1 MGFISSIRSALGGNS
16 GKEDKLVPIQIES
29 PDTSYTIVEV
39 LASQNSAWIMQ
50 AENLIKSFEKGFE
63 MDGDVS
69 EADRRT
75 LKAMF
80 PYIKQIAYKAYLWGI
95 RDFNFYVELQD
106 YKPFPPKVLFKLGE
120 DRVTVSVKVGSFS
133 DEVGVIDRTYFR
145 SESPIK
151 DFPLPYTGFSELGAL
166 YSNYA
171 SKLEDEYIFEFSA
184 SKIVL
189 HSSNRAKTTLNE
201 VVRPYY
207 GYKREAYERIVGVLI
222 PILEESQ
229 FYQKNTHLVGNDN
242 FTLRYFRH
250 GHPKGY
256 ISISLQGVHVL
267 NLVFSKID
275 DSAAFGSSAY
285 GLRPNLTEDEFRV
298 FYGSLDILLKN
309 TLESSIEDLF
319 GSKLQAWEIC
329 KDFCEFL
336 SVDGKRYINRGY
348 FNG

>member
-1 MGFISSIRSALGGNS
+1 MGFISSIRSAFRGKS
-16 GKEDKLVPIQIES
+16 GKDDKLVPIQIEH
-29 PDTSYTIVEV
+29 PDTGYTIAEV
-39 LASQNSAWIMQ
+39 PASRNSDWLLRADK
-50 AENLIKSFEKGFE
+50 LIKSFEKGFNINGE
-63 MDGDVS
+63 VS
-69 EADRRT
+69 QEDRAI
-75 LKAMF
+75 LNSMF
-80 PYIKQIAYKAYLWGI
+80 PEIKKIAYGAFLWGI
-95 RDFNFYVELQD
+95 RDFNFYEELRS
-106 YKPFPPKVLFKLGE
+106 YKPASPKVLFKLGE
-120 DRVTVSVKVGSFS
+120 DRVAVSVKVGSFS
-133 DEVGVIDRTYFR
+133 DEVGIIDRTYFR

-171 SKLEDEYIFEFSA
+171 SKLEDDYVLEFSE
-184 SKIVL
+184 SKITL
-189 HSSNRAKTTLNE
+189 HSSNKAKSSLNE

-207 GYKREAYERIVGVLI
+207 GYKREAYERMVGVLL
-222 PILEESQ
+222 PILKESQ
-229 FYQKNTHLVGNDN
+229 FYQKNPHLVGNDN
-242 FTLRYFRH
+242 FTLRYFNH
-250 GHPKGY
+250 GFPKGY

-336 SVDGKRYINRGY
+336 SEDGKHYINRG
-348 FNG
+348 